1 MRDNLRLLHEGH
13 EPMNLVA
20 MKEAHQKHE
29 SQMIKCFAL
38 PRADMS

>member
-1 MRDNLRLLHEGH
+1 MRDSLWLLHEGH
-13 EPMNLVA
+13 EPTYLVA

-29 SQMIKCFAL
+29 SQMIKSAL

>member
-13 EPMNLVA
+13 EPTNLVA
-20 MKEAHQKHE
+20 TKEAHKKHE

>member
-1 MRDNLRLLHEGH
+1 MREILRLLHEGH
-13 EPMNLVA
+13 EPTYLVA

-29 SQMIKCFAL
+29 SQMTKCFAL